1 MKLVF
6 QPLTYTEPLQGPV
19 LEFYF
24 VILYLFFQRG
34 SPLPSVLASGLSL
47 EEHKEGDW
55 REERKEEG
63 GEKRSGMRRG
73 GEARGEQVSPQ
84 RCWLPSACPGI
95 AVQLLGARA

>member
-55 REERKEEG
+55 REERKERVG
-63 GEKRSGMRRG
+63 RRG
-73 GEARGEQVSPQ
+73 EG
-84 RCWLPSACPGI
+84 
-95 AVQLLGARA
+95 